1 MGVHT
6 RPRRICDGNILNERI
21 GGIGDNTSWTERRRL
36 DGKLESVG
44 AAAVVTE
51 AWLAPRQGRNKLGL
65 FGILGRLVLAISAA
79 SIVAFVVMG
88 RFSPLWK
95 ADGSGAATSFWS
107 RLVGRTFTAAEP
119 PQRPAPQLVVRQV
132 PSGPDE
138 DLSLGLSVLG
148 ETKGAALVITGL
160 PTGSALSSGRPVGT
174 NSWRVSAADLDNI
187 VIRLP
192 KGFADAMDLTV
203 ELHLPNET
211 VAETRSIRLERAP
224 AATAGR
230 RMAGTETIEPQT
242 GETLPGQ
249 PQAQLVA
256 PLDLLRIEDATR
268 AQQRL
273 IELGFLSGP
282 ADGVWGPRSRSALR
296 GFRVVNNLGSDD
308 IWDERTQR
316 DLFTTSVV
324 PGSST
329 NQPGTNGEV
338 VEATL
343 SPPPGAARNPLNHSD
358 ALWIQKRL
366 RDLGYY
372 FGSGDGVWGASSR
385 SALRDFKAING
396 LQENDTWD
404 KETEERLS
412 SGQNIHPSGIFLGQW
427 GLDIAQCQQ
436 FQDSSAPITINSHR
450 AETVG
455 SVCNFRSI
463 KREATNSW
471 RIHAVCSA
479 DGNSW
484 NANISLKLVGS
495 KLSWSSERGTATYV
509 RCPRE
514 LGTAMTGTRG
524 GTPVHVG
531 SR

>member
-1 MGVHT
+1 MG
-6 RPRRICDGNILNERI
+6 
-21 GGIGDNTSWTERRRL
+21 
-36 DGKLESVG
+36 
-44 AAAVVTE
+44 
-51 AWLAPRQGRNKLGL
+51 APIAQR
-65 FGILGRLVLAISAA
+65 S
-79 SIVAFVVMG
+79 
-88 RFSPLWK
+88 
-95 ADGSGAATSFWS
+95 S
-107 RLVGRTFTAAEP
+107 RLSSCKQPWIRQYLRRADTTGPIYNIGRS
-119 PQRPAPQLVVRQV
+119 RIIY
-132 PSGPDE
+132 
-138 DLSLGLSVLG
+138 
-148 ETKGAALVITGL
+148 K
-160 PTGSALSSGRPVGT
+160 SAWNKRG
-174 NSWRVSAADLDNI
+174 
-187 VIRLP
+187 
-192 KGFADAMDLTV
+192 
-203 ELHLPNET
+203 
-211 VAETRSIRLERAP
+211 
-224 AATAGR
+224 GR
-230 RMAGTETIEPQT
+230 R
-242 GETLPGQ
+242 
-249 PQAQLVA
+249 
-256 PLDLLRIEDATR
+256 
-268 AQQRL
+268 
-273 IELGFLSGP
+273 
-282 ADGVWGPRSRSALR
+282 
-296 GFRVVNNLGSDD
+296 
-308 IWDERTQR
+308 
-316 DLFTTSVV
+316 
-324 PGSST
+324 
-329 NQPGTNGEV
+329 
-338 VEATL
+338 
-343 SPPPGAARNPLNHSD
+343 SD
-358 ALWIQKRL
+358 AFATTWSSSEPAKSFRRSWIQKRL

-372 FGSGDGVWGASSR
+372 FGSDDGVWGASSR

-436 FQDSSAPITINSHR
+436 FQHSSAPITIHSHH

>member
-6 RPRRICDGNILNERI
+6 RPRRICDGDILNERI
-21 GGIGDNTSWTERRRL
+21 GGIGDDIGSTEQRRL

-65 FGILGRLVLAISAA
+65 FGMLGRLVLAISAA

-148 ETKGAALVITGL
+148 ETNGAALVITGL

-174 NSWRVSAADLDNI
+174 NSWRISAADLSNT
-187 VIRLP
+187 VVRLP
-192 KGFADAMDLTV
+192 QGFVGAMDLAV
-203 ELHLPNET
+203 ELRLPDET
-211 VAETRSIRLERAP
+211 VAERRSIRLERAP
-224 AATAGR
+224 GAIAGMP
-230 RMAGTETIEPQT
+230 MAGTEPIEPQT
-242 GETLPGQ
+242 SDTRPAQ
-249 PQAQLVA
+249 PQTQSAA

-268 AQQRL
+268 VQQRL
-273 IELGFLSGP
+273 IELGFLSGT

-296 GFRVVNNLGSDD
+296 GFRVVNRLGSDD
-308 IWDERTQR
+308 TWDEQTQR
-316 DLFTTSVV
+316 GLFATSGI
-324 PGSST
+324 PASSA
-329 NQPGTNGEV
+329 NQPETTGQF
-338 VEATL
+338 VEATIP
-343 SPPPGAARNPLNHSD
+343 PPPGAARNPLNHSD
-358 ALWIQKRL
+358 ALWIRRRL

-372 FGSGDGVWGASSR
+372 FGNDDSIWGAASR
-385 SALRDFKAING
+385 SALRDFKATNG

-404 KETEERLS
+404 KETEQRLS
-412 SGQNIHPSGIFLGQW
+412 DQIIHASSIFIGRW
-427 GLDIAQCQQ
+427 GVDTDQCQRVQ
-436 FQDSSAPITINSHR
+436 NGSAPITINSHR

-455 SVCNFRSI
+455 GACDFRSV

-471 RIHAVCSA
+471 RIQALCSA

-484 NANISLKLVGS
+484 TANISLKLIGS
-495 KLSWSSERGTATYV
+495 KLSWSSERGTETYV
-509 RCPRE
+509 RC
-514 LGTAMTGTRG
+514 
-524 GTPVHVG
+524 
-531 SR
+531 SRQWVLR